1 MSFKCLFFS
10 LLLSY
15 NLSAQINEVDS
26 TLIKNPRQAFLFSLV
41 PGGGQFYNQKYI
53 KGSLVMGLET
63 LALYSWL
70 ENSKI
75 YKNYDSEEYS
85 FRQDRY
91 LEKQNNI
98 QKSKKSIL
106 TNEDKDWI
114 KSTKILLNLSETQFY
129 KINSLFK
136 GYRLKNSSKK
146 FEKNIFEKPKS
157 KKERNQLF
165 KKICEKLSA

>member
-1 MSFKCLFFS
+1 MSSKCLFFS

-85 FRQDRY
+85 LRQNRY
-91 LEKQNNI
+91 LEKRNKYAWWVI
-98 QKSKKSIL
+98 FLYFYSMIDAMVDAHLSPFDEIMSTSIDDVGGED
-106 TNEDKDWI
+106 NEK
-114 KSTKILLNLSETQFY
+114 
-129 KINSLFK
+129 
-136 GYRLKNSSKK
+136 
-146 FEKNIFEKPKS
+146 
-157 KKERNQLF
+157 
-165 KKICEKLSA
+165 

>member
-1 MSFKCLFFS
+1 MSSKCLFFS

-75 YKNYDSEEYS
+75 YKNYDSKEYS
-85 FRQDRY
+85 LRQNRY
-91 LEKQNNI
+91 LEKRNKYAWWVI
-98 QKSKKSIL
+98 FLYFYSMIDAMVDAHLSPFDDIMSTSIEDEGGEE
-106 TNEDKDWI
+106 NEK
-114 KSTKILLNLSETQFY
+114 
-129 KINSLFK
+129 
-136 GYRLKNSSKK
+136 
-146 FEKNIFEKPKS
+146 
-157 KKERNQLF
+157 
-165 KKICEKLSA
+165 

>member
-53 KGSLVMGLET
+53 KGSLVMALET

-85 FRQDRY
+85 LRQNRY
-91 LEKQNNI
+91 LEKRNKYAWWVI
-98 QKSKKSIL
+98 FLYFYSMIDAMVDAHLSPFDDIMSTSI
-106 TNEDKDWI
+106 EDKR
-114 KSTKILLNLSETQFY
+114 
-129 KINSLFK
+129 
-136 GYRLKNSSKK
+136 G
-146 FEKNIFEKPKS
+146 EKNEK
-157 KKERNQLF
+157 
-165 KKICEKLSA
+165 

>member
-1 MSFKCLFFS
+1 MSSKCLFFS

-85 FRQDRY
+85 LRQNRY
-91 LEKQNNI
+91 LEKRNKYAWWVI
-98 QKSKKSIL
+98 FLYFYSMIDAMVDAHLSPFDDIMSTSI
-106 TNEDKDWI
+106 EDKGGKD
-114 KSTKILLNLSETQFY
+114 N
-129 KINSLFK
+129 
-136 GYRLKNSSKK
+136 
-146 FEKNIFEKPKS
+146 EK
-157 KKERNQLF
+157 Q
-165 KKICEKLSA
+165 

>member
-41 PGGGQFYNQKYI
+41 PGGGQFYNQKHI

-85 FRQDRY
+85 LRKNRY
-91 LEKQNNI
+91 LEKRNKYAWWVI
-98 QKSKKSIL
+98 FLYFYSMIDAMVDAHLSPFDDIMSKSIEDEGGEQ
-106 TNEDKDWI
+106 NEK
-114 KSTKILLNLSETQFY
+114 
-129 KINSLFK
+129 
-136 GYRLKNSSKK
+136 
-146 FEKNIFEKPKS
+146 
-157 KKERNQLF
+157 
-165 KKICEKLSA
+165 

>member
-85 FRQDRY
+85 LRKNRY
-91 LEKQNNI
+91 LEKRNKYAWWVI
-98 QKSKKSIL
+98 FLYFYSMIDAMVDAHLSPFDDIMSTSI
-106 TNEDKDWI
+106 EDKGGKD
-114 KSTKILLNLSETQFY
+114 N
-129 KINSLFK
+129 
-136 GYRLKNSSKK
+136 
-146 FEKNIFEKPKS
+146 EK
-157 KKERNQLF
+157 
-165 KKICEKLSA
+165 

>member
-1 MSFKCLFFS
+1 MNFKCLFFS

-75 YKNYDSEEYS
+75 YKDYDSEEYS
-85 FRQDRY
+85 LRQNRY
-91 LEKQNNI
+91 LEKRNKYAWWVI
-98 QKSKKSIL
+98 FLYFYSMIDAMVDAHLSPFDDIMSTSIDDKGGKD
-106 TNEDKDWI
+106 NEK
-114 KSTKILLNLSETQFY
+114 
-129 KINSLFK
+129 
-136 GYRLKNSSKK
+136 
-146 FEKNIFEKPKS
+146 
-157 KKERNQLF
+157 
-165 KKICEKLSA
+165 

>member
-85 FRQDRY
+85 LRKNRY
-91 LEKQNNI
+91 LEKRNKYAWWVI
-98 QKSKKSIL
+98 FLYFYSMIDAMVDAHLSPFDDIMSTSI
-106 TNEDKDWI
+106 EDTRGENK
-114 KSTKILLNLSETQFY
+114 
-129 KINSLFK
+129 
-136 GYRLKNSSKK
+136 
-146 FEKNIFEKPKS
+146 EK
-157 KKERNQLF
+157 
-165 KKICEKLSA
+165 

>member
-75 YKNYDSEEYS
+75 YKNFDSEEYS
-85 FRQDRY
+85 LRQNRY
-91 LEKQNNI
+91 LEKRNKYAWWVI
-98 QKSKKSIL
+98 FLYFYSMIDAMVDAHLSPFDDIMSTSI
-106 TNEDKDWI
+106 EDKR
-114 KSTKILLNLSETQFY
+114 
-129 KINSLFK
+129 
-136 GYRLKNSSKK
+136 G
-146 FEKNIFEKPKS
+146 EKNEK
-157 KKERNQLF
+157 
-165 KKICEKLSA
+165 

>member
-15 NLSAQINEVDS
+15 SLSAQINEIDS

-41 PGGGQFYNQKYI
+41 PGGGQFYNKKYV

-75 YKNYDSEEYS
+75 YKNYESEEYS
-85 FRQDRY
+85 LKQNRY
-91 LEKQNNI
+91 LEKRNKYAWWVI
-98 QKSKKSIL
+98 FLYFYSMIDAMVDAHLSPFDDIMSTSI
-106 TNEDKDWI
+106 EDKRGE
-114 KSTKILLNLSETQFY
+114 N
-129 KINSLFK
+129 N
-136 GYRLKNSSKK
+136 
-146 FEKNIFEKPKS
+146 EK
-157 KKERNQLF
+157 
-165 KKICEKLSA
+165 

>member
-1 MSFKCLFFS
+1 MNFKCLFFS

-63 LALYSWL
+63 FALYSWL

-85 FRQDRY
+85 RRQNRY
-91 LEKQNNI
+91 LEKRNKDAWWVI
-98 QKSKKSIL
+98 FLYFYSMIDAMVDAHLSPFDDIMSTSIEDEGGEE
-106 TNEDKDWI
+106 NEK
-114 KSTKILLNLSETQFY
+114 
-129 KINSLFK
+129 
-136 GYRLKNSSKK
+136 
-146 FEKNIFEKPKS
+146 
-157 KKERNQLF
+157 
-165 KKICEKLSA
+165 

>member
-53 KGSLVMGLET
+53 KGSLVMALET

-85 FRQDRY
+85 LRQNRY
-91 LEKQNNI
+91 LEKRNKYAWWVI
-98 QKSKKSIL
+98 FLYFYSMIDAMVDAHLSPFDDIMSTSIEDEGGEE
-106 TNEDKDWI
+106 NEK
-114 KSTKILLNLSETQFY
+114 
-129 KINSLFK
+129 
-136 GYRLKNSSKK
+136 
-146 FEKNIFEKPKS
+146 
-157 KKERNQLF
+157 
-165 KKICEKLSA
+165 

>member
-85 FRQDRY
+85 LRQNRY
-91 LEKQNNI
+91 LEKRNKYAWWVI
-98 QKSKKSIL
+98 FLYFYSMIDAMVDAHLSPFDDIMSTSIEDEGVEE
-106 TNEDKDWI
+106 NEK
-114 KSTKILLNLSETQFY
+114 
-129 KINSLFK
+129 
-136 GYRLKNSSKK
+136 
-146 FEKNIFEKPKS
+146 
-157 KKERNQLF
+157 
-165 KKICEKLSA
+165 

>member
-75 YKNYDSEEYS
+75 YKNYESEEYS
-85 FRQDRY
+85 LRQNRY
-91 LEKQNNI
+91 LEKRNKYAWWVI
-98 QKSKKSIL
+98 FLYFYSMIDAMVDAHLSPFDDIMSTSI
-106 TNEDKDWI
+106 EDKRGE
-114 KSTKILLNLSETQFY
+114 N
-129 KINSLFK
+129 N
-136 GYRLKNSSKK
+136 
-146 FEKNIFEKPKS
+146 EK
-157 KKERNQLF
+157 
-165 KKICEKLSA
+165 

>member
-85 FRQDRY
+85 LRENRY
-91 LEKQNNI
+91 LEKRNKYAWWVI
-98 QKSKKSIL
+98 FLYFYSMIDAMVDAHLSPFDDIMSTSIEDEGGEE
-106 TNEDKDWI
+106 NEK
-114 KSTKILLNLSETQFY
+114 
-129 KINSLFK
+129 
-136 GYRLKNSSKK
+136 
-146 FEKNIFEKPKS
+146 
-157 KKERNQLF
+157 
-165 KKICEKLSA
+165 

>member
-63 LALYSWL
+63 LALYSWI

-85 FRQDRY
+85 LRQNRY
-91 LEKQNNI
+91 LEKRNKYAWWVI
-98 QKSKKSIL
+98 FLYFYSMIDAMVDAHLSPFDDIMSKSIEDEGGEE
-106 TNEDKDWI
+106 NEK
-114 KSTKILLNLSETQFY
+114 
-129 KINSLFK
+129 
-136 GYRLKNSSKK
+136 
-146 FEKNIFEKPKS
+146 
-157 KKERNQLF
+157 
-165 KKICEKLSA
+165 

>member
-1 MSFKCLFFS
+1 MSSKSLFFS

-15 NLSAQINEVDS
+15 NLNAQINEVDS
-26 TLIKNPRQAFLFSLV
+26 TLIKNSRQAFLFSLV

-85 FRQDRY
+85 LRKNRY
-91 LEKQNNI
+91 LEKRNKYAWWVI
-98 QKSKKSIL
+98 FLYFYSMIDAMVDAHLSPFDDIMSTSIDDVGGED
-106 TNEDKDWI
+106 NEK
-114 KSTKILLNLSETQFY
+114 
-129 KINSLFK
+129 
-136 GYRLKNSSKK
+136 
-146 FEKNIFEKPKS
+146 
-157 KKERNQLF
+157 
-165 KKICEKLSA
+165 

>member
-1 MSFKCLFFS
+1 MSSKCLFFS

-75 YKNYDSEEYS
+75 YKNYDSDIYS
-85 FRQDRY
+85 LRQNRY
-91 LEKQNNI
+91 LEKRNKYAWWVI
-98 QKSKKSIL
+98 FLYFYSMIDAMVDAHLSPFDDIMSTSIEDEGGEE
-106 TNEDKDWI
+106 NEK
-114 KSTKILLNLSETQFY
+114 
-129 KINSLFK
+129 
-136 GYRLKNSSKK
+136 
-146 FEKNIFEKPKS
+146 
-157 KKERNQLF
+157 
-165 KKICEKLSA
+165 